1 MANLYSISGKIVPI
15 EKKARICPGVYDSV
29 VISVAYATDYVSGQA
44 IEIHYE
50 LTAPDGSLHP
60 FKELFYNDDTIPR
73 TKRFFHYLEKHGFS
87 LAAMETF
94 VGTREKLTLKK
105 SIRGPFLTI
114 EYREIVDA

>member
-1 MANLYSISGKIVPI
+1 MVNNFSISGKIASAA
-15 EKKARICPGVYDSV
+15 EKARLRPGVYDSV
-29 VISVAYATDYVSGQA
+29 VISVAYAADYVSEQA

-50 LTAPDGSLHP
+50 LTAPNGSVYP
-60 FKELFYNDDTIPR
+60 FTELFYNDDSIPR
-73 TKRFFHYLEKHGFS
+73 TKKFFHHLEKHGFS

-114 EYREIVDA
+114 EHREILDA